1 MAPFRAFSTT
11 TCAGRR
17 RRCRGGGVRR
27 GRRAVLEQAVLV
39 FERFSSVV
47 VERMSTSVVGDWA
60 TVRGRYRTMQGR
72 RVDFVERIH
81 IKDGRIV
88 ALRGSMRT
96 DQVAR
101 RRARATPTV
110 TTARVG
116 DAWGA
121 ARSSSRTARA
131 EDKRDGVGRPRPG
144 LSQGEGAAGLRQAQA
159 PLGRHTAGEAR
170 LIRSSARQRRRS
182 RCCCRLRAC
191 PQRSGA
197 A

>member
-1 MAPFRAFSTT
+1 MTRDRNNGALQGILDDDVRWSSPTT
-11 TCAGRR
+11 LP
-17 RRCRGGGVRR
+17 GGGVRR

-39 FERFSSVV
+39 FERLSSVV
-47 VERMSTSVVGDWA
+47 VERMSTSVVGDGA
-60 TVRGRYRTMQGR
+60 TVRGRYRTMQGL

-81 IKDGRIV
+81 IKEGRIV
-88 ALRGSMRT
+88 ALRGNMRT

-144 LSQGEGAAGLRQAQA
+144 LIQARAQRA
-159 PLGRHTAGEAR
+159 
-170 LIRSSARQRRRS
+170 SARPKRRS
-182 RCCCRLRAC
+182 VVTRPGKRA
-191 PQRSGA
+191 
-197 A
+197 